1 MAPDTPP
8 DEITP
13 DIFAHLVRLAEL
25 ELEPSE
31 AEYLRAQLNGQL
43 RAVREMADIEIEPEA
58 PITSHGVPYPPE
70 VRPRLRDDAIVACEN
85 PDEIMAQAPET
96 DSGYIVVPE
105 IPHTD
110 LE

>member
-1 MAPDTPP
+1 MSDA

-13 DIFAHLVRLAEL
+13 EIFAHLVHLAEL
-25 ELEPSE
+25 ELGPDE

-43 RAVREMADIEIEPEA
+43 RAIREMASIEVDPAI

-70 VRPRLRDDAIVACEN
+70 AQPALRDDAVQPSTEADAILR
-85 PDEIMAQAPET
+85 QAPET
-96 DSGYIVVPE
+96 DSRYIVVPD

>member
-1 MAPDTPP
+1 MVNAAEP

-13 DIFAHLVRLAEL
+13 EIFARLVHLAEL
-25 ELEPSE
+25 DLIADE

-43 RAVREMADIEIEPEA
+43 RSVREMADIEIGPEA

-70 VRPRLRDDAIVACEN
+70 VRPRLREDTVVAYEN
-85 PDEIMAQAPET
+85 PEDILAQAPET
-96 DSGYIVVPE
+96 ASGYLVVPD
-105 IPHTD
+105 IPRTD